1 MSRHKVLASEGLN
14 VLTEHLK
21 RVRSAA
27 VDAKAAAD
35 TLDDTEKLLDLTL
48 YSTNGTTDTEI
59 KGLLAELRTDL
70 ENLTNEIISTG
81 TAT

>member
-35 TLDDTEKLLDLTL
+35 TLDDTEKLLD
-48 YSTNGTTDTEI
+48 TEI

-70 ENLTNEIISTG
+70 ENLTNEIIITG

>member
-27 VDAKAAAD
+27 VDAKTAAGA
-35 TLDDTEKLLDLTL
+35 LDDAEKLL
-48 YSTNGTTDTEI
+48 DTEI
-59 KGLLAELRTDL
+59 KGLIAELRTEL
-70 ENLTNEIISTG
+70 EDLTNEIIITG

>member
-21 RVRSAA
+21 RARSAA
-27 VDAKAAAD
+27 VDAKTAAD
-35 TLDDTEKLLDLTL
+35 TLDDAEKLLD
-48 YSTNGTTDTEI
+48 TEI
-59 KGLLAELRTDL
+59 KELIAELRTEL
-70 ENLTNEIISTG
+70 EDLTNEIIITG

>member
-35 TLDDTEKLLDLTL
+35 TLDDTEKLLD
-48 YSTNGTTDTEI
+48 TEI

>member
-1 MSRHKVLASEGLN
+1 MSRHKVLASEGLT

-35 TLDDTEKLLDLTL
+35 TLDDTEKLLD
-48 YSTNGTTDTEI
+48 TEI

>member
-27 VDAKAAAD
+27 VDAKTAAD
-35 TLDDTEKLLDLTL
+35 ALDDAEKLL
-48 YSTNGTTDTEI
+48 DTEI
-59 KGLLAELRTDL
+59 KGLIAELRTEL
-70 ENLTNEIISTG
+70 EDLTNEIIITG

>member
-14 VLTEHLK
+14 VLTEQLK

-27 VDAKAAAD
+27 VDAKTAAD
-35 TLDDTEKLLDLTL
+35 TLDDAEELL
-48 YSTNGTTDTEI
+48 DTEI
-59 KGLLAELRTDL
+59 KGLIAELRTEL
-70 ENLTNEIISTG
+70 ENLTNEIIITG

>member
-1 MSRHKVLASEGLN
+1 MSRHKVLASEGLT

-27 VDAKAAAD
+27 ADAKAAAD
-35 TLDDTEKLLDLTL
+35 TLDDTEKLLD
-48 YSTNGTTDTEI
+48 TEI
-59 KGLLAELRTDL
+59 KGLIAELRTEL
-70 ENLTNEIISTG
+70 ENLTNEIIITG